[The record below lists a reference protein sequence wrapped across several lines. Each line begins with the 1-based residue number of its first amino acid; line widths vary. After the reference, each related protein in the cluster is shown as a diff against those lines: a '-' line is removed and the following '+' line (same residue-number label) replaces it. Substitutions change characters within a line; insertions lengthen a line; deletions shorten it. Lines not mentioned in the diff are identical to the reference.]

1 MTSGYRVVFLP
12 GLLCDGATWT
22 FQLAALAGHA
32 VTSVADYGSL
42 DSLPAM
48 AAGVLQDAPGD
59 LVLVGHSMGGRVALE
74 AYRQAP
80 QRIRG
85 LVLLDTGYQG
95 RPNDDI
101 GERERVERMELVELA
116 RRSGMR
122 LMGQQWVRRMVHP
135 DRLDDQS
142 LMEPILRMIERKT
155 PAIFEAQQRA
165 LLARPD
171 AMQLLAHIACP
182 TLVLCGREDAW
193 SPPSRHEDM
202 ARRIPTSELVIVERC
217 GHMSPMEQPQVVAA
231 ALTEWLRS
239 INCEDPSASRP

>member
-1 MTSGYRVVFLP
+1 MTSSYRVVFLP
-12 GLLCDGATWT
+12 GLLCDGVTWT
-22 FQLAALAGHA
+22 SQVAALADHA
-32 VTSVADYGSL
+32 ITSVADYGAL
-42 DSLPAM
+42 DSLPAR
-48 AAGVLQDAPGD
+48 AAAVLDGTPGD

-122 LMGQQWVRRMVHP
+122 LMVQQWVRRMVHP

-142 LMEPILRMIERKT
+142 LMEPILRMIERKA

-202 ARRIPTSELVIVERC
+202 ARRIPTSDLVIVERC

-231 ALTEWLRS
+231 ALTEWVGSVNARG
-239 INCEDPSASRP
+239 R